1 MASFAGLAGFNELKS
16 ERSGALA
23 DALQV
28 ALSLCLQSSETGTT
42 IHPPREGI
50 GLRMVPLI
58 GGLCVDDARSGQME
72 HS

>member
-1 MASFAGLAGFNELKS
+1 MASFEGLAGFNELKS
-16 ERSGALA
+16 ERSGALE
-23 DALQV
+23 DALP
-28 ALSLCLQSSETGTT
+28 LCLQSSETGMT

-58 GGLCVDDARSGQME
+58 GGLCVDDACSGQME